1 MRRIEIHLLE
11 SERQELQALLSK
23 GVHPAR
29 ELTRAHILVASDQ
42 GLPDKQIQAV
52 LGVSRM
58 VLWRTRSAYQEKGLA
73 YALEDAPR
81 CGAPRRHPRA
91 QAEVVALACSQ
102 PPPGRKRWTIRLLT
116 EAARESLGLPHL
128 SLETVRQCLK
138 KKRAQALA

>member
-1 MRRIEIHLLE
+1 MRRIEIHLSE
-11 SERQELQALLSK
+11 PERQELRALLTK

-29 ELTRAHILVASDQ
+29 ELTRAHILVAADQ
-42 GLPDKQIQAV
+42 GVPDQQIQAV

-58 VLWRTRSAYQEKGLA
+58 VLWRTRAAYQEKGLA

-81 CGAPRRHPRA
+81 CGGPPRHPRA

-102 PPPGRKRWTIRLLT
+102 PPPGRKRWTIQLLT
-116 EAARESLGLPHL
+116 EAARESLGLPQL
-128 SLETVRQCLK
+128 GLETVRQYLK